1 MKKFKLG
8 QTVVTRAINERMK
21 EDSGFQ
27 DFVKKSLSRYINR
40 DWGDTCPEDARAND
54 EAVREGERVL
64 AVYIYKG
71 ETIWIITEWD
81 RSVTTILFPS
91 DY

>member
-1 MKKFKLG
+1 MNKFKLG
-8 QTVVTRAINERMK
+8 QLVVTRAIDERM
-21 EDSGFQ
+21 DSDLGFQ
-27 DFVKKSLSRYINR
+27 DFVKQSLSRYIHR
-40 DWGDTCPEDARAND
+40 DWGDTCREDSRAND
-54 EAVREGERVL
+54 LAVRNGERIL

>member
-8 QTVVTRAINERMK
+8 QIVVTRAIDERMK

-40 DWGDTCPEDARAND
+40 DWGDTCPEDARANY